1 MLADWPVGSTN
12 TDIWPNSITNSWRKE
27 RERDRMAGNK
37 DEGGDRE
44 PMERIPMVED
54 SIVEYRP

>member
-37 DEGGDRE
+37 DEGGDRD
-44 PMERIPMVED
+44 PIERIP
-54 SIVEYRP
+54 IK